1 MPKPCKTLTDA
12 DIETLRPPRRYF
24 LGMAAVGA
32 AVVALPAQAQ
42 AADGDNGSWSDGAA
56 CPRGPGG
63 TRTGAT
69 DSDNGRISDRSG
81 YGRGRPNNC

>member
-1 MPKPCKTLTDA
+1 MPKTLKDS

-24 LGMAAVGA
+24 LGMAAIGSA
-32 AVVALPAQAQ
+32 AVLLPNQAQ
-42 AADGDNGSWSDGAA
+42 AADGDSGSWSDGNA

>member
-1 MPKPCKTLTDA
+1 MPKPPKTLHDSE
-12 DIETLRPPRRYF
+12 IETLRPPRRIF
-24 LGMAAVGA
+24 LGMAAIGGA
-32 AVVALPAQAQ
+32 TVILPAQAQ

-69 DSDNGRISDRSG
+69 DSDNGSISDRSG
-81 YGRGRPNNC
+81 FGRGRPNRC

>member
-1 MPKPCKTLTDA
+1 MPKTLKDT

-24 LGMAAVGA
+24 LGMAAIGSA
-32 AVVALPAQAQ
+32 AVLLPTSAQ
-42 AADGDNGSWSDGAA
+42 AADGDSGSWSDGNA

-69 DSDNGRISDRSG
+69 DSDNGRISDASG

>member
-1 MPKPCKTLTDA
+1 MPKPVRTLRDS

-24 LGMAAVGA
+24 LGMAAIGA
-32 AVVALPAQAQ
+32 AAAAIPAQAQ
-42 AADGDNGSWSDGAA
+42 AADGDTGSWSDGNS